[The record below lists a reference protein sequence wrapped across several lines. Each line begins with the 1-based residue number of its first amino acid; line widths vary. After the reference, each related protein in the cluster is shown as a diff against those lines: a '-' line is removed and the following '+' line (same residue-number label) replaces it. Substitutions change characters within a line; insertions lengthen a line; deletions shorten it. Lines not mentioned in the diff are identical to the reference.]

1 MSNPSN
7 KFNYKGHI
15 ITLTWI
21 RTNSLWKYKPIYQV
35 YAVIFNDKNEIL
47 ICRKDKNSD
56 WHLPGGSVENDEHLK
71 EALIRE
77 VIEEADI
84 EISNIINLGVQK
96 VEFPKNPN
104 KHEGSIF
111 YQARLVAKVKNI
123 LPQTIDPDDGIIWE
137 RRFVKASDV
146 KKFVK
151 WKKTGNAMFSDA
163 ISLYKNL

>member
-1 MSNPSN
+1 MSRPTN
-7 KFNYKGHI
+7 KLTFKGHE

-21 RTNSLWKYKPIYQV
+21 RTNNFSRYKHINQV
-35 YAVIFNDKNEIL
+35 YAVIFNSKGEIL
-47 ICRKDKNSD
+47 ICRKDKESD

-71 EALIRE
+71 ETLVRE
-77 VIEEADI
+77 VIEEVDI
-84 EISNIINLGVQK
+84 EISNITNLGVQK

-104 KHEGSIF
+104 KRESSIF
-111 YQARLVAKVKNI
+111 YQARLLAKVKNI
-123 LPQTIDPDDGIIWE
+123 LPQTADPDDGIIWE

-151 WKKTGNAMFSDA
+151 WKKTGNAMFDDA